1 MHAKAVAVFMLAL
14 ASSAVLAQP
23 SHHRAVKFGD
33 DVVTL
38 KFSNV
43 PFTEELHRL
52 WDASS
57 EAADPVAQERL
68 LRIRWEDY
76 GETMALQ
83 SLSIFHLE
91 RGDLVQGYAH
101 LYAVNK
107 IAKWYE
113 SVATEEFKPAR
124 GQGRYL
130 PPGPLQRQYLDDIE
144 ADVELVG
151 KELTASQR
159 EAGVKL
165 AAALIRDNPNCCTWP

>member
-1 MHAKAVAVFMLAL
+1 MNVKAATVVIVAL
-14 ASSAVLAQP
+14 ASTGVLAAP
-23 SHHRAVKFGD
+23 SHHRAIRFGD
-33 DVVTL
+33 EVVTL

-43 PFTEELHRL
+43 PFTEELHKL
-52 WDASS
+52 WDATN
-57 EAADPVAQERL
+57 EATDPVEQERL

-83 SLSIFHLE
+83 SLSIYHLE

-101 LYAVNK
+101 LYAVDK

-113 SVATEEFKPAR
+113 SVVPEEFK
-124 GQGRYL
+124 
-130 PPGPLQRQYLDDIE
+130 PGPLQRQFLDDIE

-159 EAGVKL
+159 KAGVKL
-165 AAALIRDNPNCCTWP
+165 AAALIRNNPNCCTWP